1 MLSKGLTGDEGGGLV
16 GGSDLGVQLD
26 VHVVLLGELLVP
38 LLASNV
44 DPVLE
49 GLANERVDHV
59 ADVAPGHLAAFSYAR
74 EGFVDDLKAEAEVED
89 LV

>member
-16 GGSDLGVQLD
+16 GSGDLGVQLD

-49 GLANERVDHV
+49 GLADEGVNNVTHV
-59 ADVAPGHLAAFSYAR
+59 APRHLAALSQTR
-74 EGFVDDLKAEAEVED
+74 KCVDDDSEAEAEVKD
-89 LV
+89 FI